1 MTNQFPE
8 HNKFVPTP
16 GQKEIMTKIKS
27 KHLPFKEIKKII
39 NMKGRDLLWRYTLK
53 ALPKIYNK
61 PCQQCGENETS
72 EHIFFNCKAHN
83 KNTQEIFNHI
93 LTKCGHT
100 TQIWDVKILNHLQI
114 PLIANLIAILFEKI
128 WHKRNKLIHDEIV
141 LTIHKEQIIQE
152 LMKTQRAAWER
163 TQSILS
169 KTLRIKSKQR
179 SEEQNKIDSL
189 ISQKLL
195 QFSRQWNSPLHSI
208 TLPQT
213 PQNIQQLTQFSIKT
227 IVQTLI

>member
-61 PCQQCGENETS
+61 P
-72 EHIFFNCKAHN
+72 
-83 KNTQEIFNHI
+83 
-93 LTKCGHT
+93 L
-100 TQIWDVKILNHLQI
+100 
-114 PLIANLIAILFEKI
+114 
-128 WHKRNKLIHDEIV
+128 

-152 LMKTQRAAWER
+152 LIKTQRAAWER
-163 TQSILS
+163 TQSIIS
-169 KTLRIKSKQR
+169 KTLWIKSKQR
-179 SEEQNKIDSL
+179 SEEQNKLDSL

-208 TLPQT
+208 TLPKHLKIYNNSLSSLYKEFPEFQ
-213 PQNIQQLTQFSIKT
+213 IFK
-227 IVQTLI
+227 VK

>member
-1 MTNQFPE
+1 
-8 HNKFVPTP
+8 
-16 GQKEIMTKIKS
+16 MTKIKS

-72 EHIFFNCKAHN
+72 EHIFFNFKAHI

-93 LTKCGHT
+93 LTKT
-100 TQIWDVKILNHLQI
+100 NYTRTDQ
-114 PLIANLIAILFEKI
+114 
-128 WHKRNKLIHDEIV
+128 
-141 LTIHKEQIIQE
+141 
-152 LMKTQRAAWER
+152 TQRATWER
-163 TQSILS
+163 TQSIIS

-179 SEEQNKIDSL
+179 SEEQNKLDSL

-195 QFSRQWNSPLHSI
+195 QFSRQ
-208 TLPQT
+208 
-213 PQNIQQLTQFSIKT
+213 
-227 IVQTLI
+227 